1 MIKDHVITSYFT
13 GRGAEE
19 DALLVTHLVLLLV
32 TLLFL
37 SPPFLFKANR
47 DHDLVTHVPP
57 LCITSMLIGAV
68 QHHKHH
74 PPLRCPEELSHHWLL
89 CVLLPPAYVLLVS
102 LNAYSKYPF
111 NFFFKRSFVCF
122 AFICFHLLFL
132 VHAERSFARS
142 KRKS

>member
-1 MIKDHVITSYFT
+1 MIKDHVITSYFYIERGG
-13 GRGAEE
+13 GRRPSSHAFGSFVC
-19 DALLVTHLVLLLV
+19 DVVISV
-32 TLLFL
+32 P
-37 SPPFLFKANR
+37 SFLFKANR

-111 NFFFKRSFVCF
+111 NF
-122 AFICFHLLFL
+122 
-132 VHAERSFARS
+132 S
-142 KRKS
+142 KRKFCLFCFPLLSFPFPRPCRKRCC